1 MRKLIPLLVLV
12 SACGGGNGAAP
23 PPTTGP
29 PPTPV
34 TTTASTQGT
43 TTTTTPPPATTA
55 PGPVRL
61 DHFLAEE
68 SYGPDLVE
76 VYGPPEVGPWPVLVL
91 FHGGGWVT
99 GSPSDTA
106 SLANELAAR
115 GVVVYNA
122 SYRTMS
128 EGGAFP
134 QMVEDVAC
142 AIAYAGSTAGTYTTT
157 PRPLAT
163 GGHSAGAHLSLLAA
177 MAPEAFVGDCEYGP
191 AAVEGFIGLAGP
203 YDIDRLA
210 GLIAPLFGASLEDAP
225 ERWAAGNPFT
235 YVDTS
240 ADIDYLIIHGT
251 EDELVPVAL
260 SEQLSTALESAGRRV
275 SLEIIEGETH
285 GGVIEPV
292 VVNDVVV
299 AFLESLR

>member
-12 SACGGGNGAAP
+12 SACAGGNGAAP
-23 PPTTGP
+23 PPTIGP
-29 PPTPV
+29 PATPV
-34 TTTASTQGT
+34 ITTASTQGT
-43 TTTTTPPPATTA
+43 ATTL
-55 PGPVRL
+55 PPVATTSGRIRL

-76 VYGPPEVGPWPVLVL
+76 IYGPPEIGPWPVLVL

-122 SYRTMS
+122 SYRTMN

-142 AIAYAGSTAGTYTTT
+142 AIAFAGSTAATYTTT
-157 PRPLAT
+157 PQTLAT

-177 MAPEAFVGDCEYGP
+177 MAPDGFVGDCEHGP
-191 AAVEGFIGLAGP
+191 AAVKGFVGLAGP

-210 GLIAPLFGASLEDAP
+210 ALIAPLFGASLEDAP
-225 ERWAAGNPFT
+225 DRWAAGNPFT
-235 YVDTS
+235 YVDAS

-251 EDELVPVAL
+251 QDELVPVAL
-260 SEQLSTALESAGRRV
+260 SEELATALEGAGRRV

-285 GGVIEPV
+285 GGVAEPV
-292 VVNDVVV
+292 VINDLVV